1 MENYRYEDYS
11 QIKEHTPCVVNY
23 DIIRTKNKLS
33 DTANWHHNIEFQL
46 CCEGS
51 GFVILDGVRTEIGV
65 GDIIAVNCN
74 TIHFTGTDDY
84 IKYHCIIINNDF
96 CENSG
101 IDCSYIQFENVFKNP
116 VLMNS
121 IIQTVETYKN
131 PDDVCYK
138 AKLKYLILKILIEIR
153 TYHTNSISVSKYDI
167 KYFKEV
173 KDTIVYIQNNY
184 NKKITLEEL
193 AKETYIDKFSL
204 SKKFKE
210 FTGITVVTYINNY
223 RSKQALLMIQ
233 KGEQIGDA
241 ARICGFNNISFF
253 TKTFK
258 KYSGNLPSFY
268 KKKGSLRLQKEDQT
282 DKKTDNK

>member
-1 MENYRYEDYS
+1 MENYRFEDYS
-11 QIKEHTPCVVNY
+11 QIKEHIPCVVNY

-33 DTANWHHNIEFQL
+33 DTANWHHNLEIQL

-65 GDIIAVNCN
+65 GDIVAVNCN

-101 IDCSYIQFENVFKNP
+101 IDCSDIQFENVFKNP
-116 VLMNS
+116 VIMNS

>member
-1 MENYRYEDYS
+1 MENYRFEDYS
-11 QIKEHTPCVVNY
+11 QIKEHIPCVVNY

-33 DTANWHHNIEFQL
+33 DTANWHHNLEIQL

-65 GDIIAVNCN
+65 GDIVAVNCN

-84 IKYHCIIINNDF
+84 IKYHCIIIDTDF
-96 CENSG
+96 CISSG
-101 IDCSYIQFENVFKNP
+101 IDCSDIQFENVFKNP
-116 VLMNS
+116 VIMNS
-121 IIQTVETYKN
+121 IIQTVETYQN

-153 TYHTNSISVSKYDI
+153 TYHTKSISVSKYDI

-173 KDTIVYIQNNY
+173 KDTIVYIQNNF

-193 AKETYIDKFSL
+193 SRKMYIDKYSL

-233 KGEQIGDA
+233 KGEQIGDT

-258 KYSGNLPSFY
+258 KHTGNLPSFY